1 MSKMIVGEISRPRR
15 EKWDLKSD
23 NPYSVWDGKAYAAE
37 NCRISALSSADYCLR
52 NRLDVDWG
60 SVAWKGTATEIRRLF
75 EAERLND
82 TGLHSLEEGKDYA
95 VLFLEIALPVC
106 A

>member
-1 MSKMIVGEISRPRR
+1 MYKMIVGEISRPRR

-52 NRLDVDWG
+52 SRLDEDWG

-75 EAERLND
+75 EAERLNH
-82 TGLHSLEEGKDYA
+82 TGLHSLEEGKYDA

>member
-1 MSKMIVGEISRPRR
+1 MYKMIVGEISRPRR

>member
-1 MSKMIVGEISRPRR
+1 MYKMIVGEISRPRR

-60 SVAWKGTATEIRRLF
+60 SVAWEGTATEIRRLF